1 MKLNKKTFNEN
12 AATFPFTKMSHR
24 KYPFDSRRHSAK
36 LDSKITMAISD
47 MKTKETMEKRITESF
62 RNGDESSY
70 YYRFE
75 YYFLTGLDKSNRC
88 GYTMW

>member
-1 MKLNKKTFNEN
+1 
-12 AATFPFTKMSHR
+12 
-24 KYPFDSRRHSAK
+24 
-36 LDSKITMAISD
+36 MAISD

-75 YYFLTGLDKSNRC
+75 YYFLTGLDKSNRSPSVYLSRSI
-88 GYTMW
+88 GDFQQ